1 MKSACLH
8 IEEAVNRTCMLAVD
22 CLVTKYDAIVFVGV
36 AVVVAVSLVVD
47 GVVFVVVDAV
57 VIVAV
62 GAVVVGAVVVLCVV
76 VIVVVVVVCVVFG
89 AGVVDAFDGCLVV
102 VVFVLNVD
110 KGIEVDPGKS
120 GSTLQ
125 LRVRMA
131 LRLSTII

>member
-47 GVVFVVVDAV
+47 GVVFVVVGAV
-57 VIVAV
+57 VFVVV
-62 GAVVVGAVVVLCVV
+62 GTVVVGAVVVLCVV
-76 VIVVVVVVCVVFG
+76 VIVVVVCVVVG

-110 KGIEVDPGKS
+110 KGIEVDLGKS

>member
-22 CLVTKYDAIVFVGV
+22 CLVTKYDAILFVGV

-47 GVVFVVVDAV
+47 GVVFVVVGAV
-57 VIVAV
+57 VFVVV

-76 VIVVVVVVCVVFG
+76 VIVVVVVCVVVG

-102 VVFVLNVD
+102 VVFVPNVD
-110 KGIEVDPGKS
+110 KGIEVDLGKS

>member
-47 GVVFVVVDAV
+47 GVVFVVVGAV
-57 VIVAV
+57 VFVVV
-62 GAVVVGAVVVLCVV
+62 GAVVVGAVVLCVV
-76 VIVVVVVVCVVFG
+76 VIVVVVVCVVVG

-110 KGIEVDPGKS
+110 KGIEVDLGKS

>member
-1 MKSACLH
+1 MKSSCLH

-36 AVVVAVSLVVD
+36 AVVVAVILVVD
-47 GVVFVVVDAV
+47 GVVFVV
-57 VIVAV
+57 V

-76 VIVVVVVVCVVFG
+76 VIVVVVVCVVVG

-110 KGIEVDPGKS
+110 KGIEVDLGKS

-131 LRLSTII
+131 LRLSTKI

>member
-47 GVVFVVVDAV
+47 GVVFVVVGAV
-57 VIVAV
+57 VFVVV

-76 VIVVVVVVCVVFG
+76 VVCVVVG

-110 KGIEVDPGKS
+110 KGIEVDLGKS

>member
-47 GVVFVVVDAV
+47 GVVFVVVGAV
-57 VIVAV
+57 VFVVV

-76 VIVVVVVVCVVFG
+76 VIVVCVVVG

-110 KGIEVDPGKS
+110 KGIEVDLGKS

>member
-47 GVVFVVVDAV
+47 GVVFVVVGAV
-57 VIVAV
+57 VFVVV

-76 VIVVVVVVCVVFG
+76 VIVVVVVCVVVG
-89 AGVVDAFDGCLVV
+89 ADVVDAFDGCLVV

-110 KGIEVDPGKS
+110 KGIEVDLGKS

>member
-1 MKSACLH
+1 MKSSCLH
-8 IEEAVNRTCMLAVD
+8 FEEAVNRTCMLAVD

-47 GVVFVVVDAV
+47 GVVFVVVGAV
-57 VIVAV
+57 VFVVV

-76 VIVVVVVVCVVFG
+76 VIVVVVVCVVVG

-110 KGIEVDPGKS
+110 KGIEVDLGKS

>member
-1 MKSACLH
+1 MKSSCLH

-47 GVVFVVVDAV
+47 GVVFVVVGAV
-57 VIVAV
+57 VFVVV

-76 VIVVVVVVCVVFG
+76 VIVVVVVCVVVG

-110 KGIEVDPGKS
+110 KGIEVDLGKS

>member
-47 GVVFVVVDAV
+47 GVVFVVVGAV
-57 VIVAV
+57 VFVVV

-76 VIVVVVVVCVVFG
+76 VIVVVVCVVVG

-102 VVFVLNVD
+102 VFFVLNVD
-110 KGIEVDPGKS
+110 KGIEVDLGKS

-125 LRVRMA
+125 LRVRMM

>member
-36 AVVVAVSLVVD
+36 AVVAVSLVVD
-47 GVVFVVVDAV
+47 GVVFVVVGAV
-57 VIVAV
+57 VFVVV

-76 VIVVVVVVCVVFG
+76 VIVVVVCVVVG

-110 KGIEVDPGKS
+110 KGIEVDLGKS

>member
-36 AVVVAVSLVVD
+36 AVLVAVSLVVD
-47 GVVFVVVDAV
+47 GVVFVVVGAV
-57 VIVAV
+57 VFVVV

-76 VIVVVVVVCVVFG
+76 VIVVVVVCVVVG
-89 AGVVDAFDGCLVV
+89 AGVVDDFDGCLVV

-110 KGIEVDPGKS
+110 KGIEVDLGKS

>member
-8 IEEAVNRTCMLAVD
+8 IEEAVHRTCMLAVD

-47 GVVFVVVDAV
+47 GVVFVVVGAV
-57 VIVAV
+57 VFVVV

-76 VIVVVVVVCVVFG
+76 VIVVVVVCVVVG

-110 KGIEVDPGKS
+110 KGIEVDLGKS

>member
-1 MKSACLH
+1 MKSSCLH

-47 GVVFVVVDAV
+47 GVVFVVVGAV
-57 VIVAV
+57 VFVVV

-76 VIVVVVVVCVVFG
+76 VIVVVVCVVVG

-110 KGIEVDPGKS
+110 KGIEVDLGKS
-120 GSTLQ
+120 GSTLR
-125 LRVRMA
+125 LRVRMV

>member
-1 MKSACLH
+1 MKSSCLH

-47 GVVFVVVDAV
+47 GVVFVVVGAV
-57 VIVAV
+57 VF
-62 GAVVVGAVVVLCVV
+62 VVVGAVVVLCVV
-76 VIVVVVVVCVVFG
+76 VIVVVVVVVCVVVG

-110 KGIEVDPGKS
+110 KGIEVDLGKS

>member
-47 GVVFVVVDAV
+47 GVVFVVVGAV
-57 VIVAV
+57 LFVVV

-76 VIVVVVVVCVVFG
+76 VIVVVVVCVVVG

-110 KGIEVDPGKS
+110 KGIEVDLGKS

>member
-47 GVVFVVVDAV
+47 GVVFVVVGAV
-57 VIVAV
+57 VFVVV

-76 VIVVVVVVCVVFG
+76 VIVVVVVCVVVG
-89 AGVVDAFDGCLVV
+89 AGVVDAFDGCLAV

-110 KGIEVDPGKS
+110 KGIEVDLGKS

>member
-36 AVVVAVSLVVD
+36 AVVVAVSLVFD
-47 GVVFVVVDAV
+47 GVVFVVVGAV
-57 VIVAV
+57 VFVVV

-76 VIVVVVVVCVVFG
+76 VIVVVVCVVVG

-110 KGIEVDPGKS
+110 KGIEVDLGKS

-131 LRLSTII
+131 FRLSTII

>member
-47 GVVFVVVDAV
+47 GVVFVVVGAV
-57 VIVAV
+57 VVFVVV

-76 VIVVVVVVCVVFG
+76 VIVVVVVCVVVG

-110 KGIEVDPGKS
+110 KGIEVDLGKS

>member
-1 MKSACLH
+1 MKSSCLH

-36 AVVVAVSLVVD
+36 AVVVAVILVVD
-47 GVVFVVVDAV
+47 GVVFVVVGTV
-57 VIVAV
+57 VFVVV

-76 VIVVVVVVCVVFG
+76 VIVVVVDCVVVG

-110 KGIEVDPGKS
+110 KGIEVDLGKS

>member
-22 CLVTKYDAIVFVGV
+22 CLVTKYDAIVFVGI

-47 GVVFVVVDAV
+47 GVVFVV
-57 VIVAV
+57 V

-76 VIVVVVVVCVVFG
+76 VIVVVVCVVVG

-110 KGIEVDPGKS
+110 KGIEVDLGKS

>member
-22 CLVTKYDAIVFVGV
+22 CLVTKYDAIVFVRV

-47 GVVFVVVDAV
+47 GVVFVVVGAV
-57 VIVAV
+57 VFVVV

-76 VIVVVVVVCVVFG
+76 VIVVVVVCVVVG

-110 KGIEVDPGKS
+110 KGIEVDLGKS

>member
-47 GVVFVVVDAV
+47 GVVFVVVGAV
-57 VIVAV
+57 VFVVV

-76 VIVVVVVVCVVFG
+76 VIVVVVVCVVVG

-102 VVFVLNVD
+102 VD
-110 KGIEVDPGKS
+110 KGIEVDLGKS

>member
-1 MKSACLH
+1 
-8 IEEAVNRTCMLAVD
+8 MLAVD

-36 AVVVAVSLVVD
+36 AVVVAVSLVV
-47 GVVFVVVDAV
+47 GAVVFVV
-57 VIVAV
+57 V

-76 VIVVVVVVCVVFG
+76 VIVVVVVCVVVG

-110 KGIEVDPGKS
+110 KGIEVDLGKS

-131 LRLSTII
+131 LRLSELRSMQ

>member
-36 AVVVAVSLVVD
+36 AVVVAVSLVV
-47 GVVFVVVDAV
+47 GAVVFVV
-57 VIVAV
+57 V

-76 VIVVVVVVCVVFG
+76 VIVVVVVCVVVG

-110 KGIEVDPGKS
+110 KGIEVDLGKS

>member
-47 GVVFVVVDAV
+47 GVVFVVVGAV
-57 VIVAV
+57 VI
-62 GAVVVGAVVVLCVV
+62 GAVVVLCVV
-76 VIVVVVVVCVVFG
+76 VIVVVVVCVVVG
-89 AGVVDAFDGCLVV
+89 AGVVDAFDSCLVV

-110 KGIEVDPGKS
+110 KGIEVDLGKS

>member
-36 AVVVAVSLVVD
+36 AVVVAVNLVVD
-47 GVVFVVVDAV
+47 DDVFVVVGAVVFVV
-57 VIVAV
+57 V

-76 VIVVVVVVCVVFG
+76 VIVVVVVCVVVG

-110 KGIEVDPGKS
+110 KGIEVDLGKS

>member
-47 GVVFVVVDAV
+47 GVVFIVVGAV
-57 VIVAV
+57 VFVVV

-76 VIVVVVVVCVVFG
+76 VIVVVVVCVVVG

-110 KGIEVDPGKS
+110 KGIEVDLGKS

>member
-1 MKSACLH
+1 MKSSCLH

-47 GVVFVVVDAV
+47 GVVFVVVGTV
-57 VIVAV
+57 VFVVV

-76 VIVVVVVVCVVFG
+76 VIVVVVVCVVVG

-110 KGIEVDPGKS
+110 KGIEVDLGKS

-131 LRLSTII
+131 LRLSTKI

>member
-47 GVVFVVVDAV
+47 GVVFVVVGAV
-57 VIVAV
+57 VFVVV

-76 VIVVVVVVCVVFG
+76 VIVVVVVCVVVG
-89 AGVVDAFDGCLVV
+89 AGVVDAFDGCLVL

-110 KGIEVDPGKS
+110 KGIEVDLGKS

-131 LRLSTII
+131 FRLSTII

>member
-47 GVVFVVVDAV
+47 GVVFVVVGAV
-57 VIVAV
+57 VFVVV
-62 GAVVVGAVVVLCVV
+62 GAVVVGVVVVLCVV
-76 VIVVVVVVCVVFG
+76 VIVVVVVCVVVG

-110 KGIEVDPGKS
+110 KGIEVDLGKS

>member
-36 AVVVAVSLVVD
+36 AVLVAVSLVVD
-47 GVVFVVVDAV
+47 GVVFVVVGAV
-57 VIVAV
+57 VFVVV

-76 VIVVVVVVCVVFG
+76 VIVVVVVCVVVG

-110 KGIEVDPGKS
+110 KGIEVDLGKS

>member
-36 AVVVAVSLVVD
+36 AVVVAVILVVD
-47 GVVFVVVDAV
+47 GVVFVVVGAV
-57 VIVAV
+57 VFVVV

-76 VIVVVVVVCVVFG
+76 VIVVDVVCVVVG

-102 VVFVLNVD
+102 VFFVLNVD
-110 KGIEVDPGKS
+110 KGIEVDLGKS

>member
-1 MKSACLH
+1 MKSSCLH

-36 AVVVAVSLVVD
+36 AVVVAVILVVD
-47 GVVFVVVDAV
+47 GVVFVVVGTV
-57 VIVAV
+57 VFVVV

-76 VIVVVVVVCVVFG
+76 VIVVVVVCVVVG

-110 KGIEVDPGKS
+110 KGIEVDLGKS

>member
-47 GVVFVVVDAV
+47 GVVFVVVGAV
-57 VIVAV
+57 VFVVV

-76 VIVVVVVVCVVFG
+76 VIVVVVCVVVG

-110 KGIEVDPGKS
+110 KGIEVDLGKS